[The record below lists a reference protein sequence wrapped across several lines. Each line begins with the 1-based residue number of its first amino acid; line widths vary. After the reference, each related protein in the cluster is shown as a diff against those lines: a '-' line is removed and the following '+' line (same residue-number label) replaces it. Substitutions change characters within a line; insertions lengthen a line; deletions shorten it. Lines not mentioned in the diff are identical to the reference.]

1 MKKNKKILILLLH
14 FAVVP
19 LFAQEN
25 DTVTLPVD
33 DVPQKTAEEIAKI
46 ESERQDSITK
56 SHNEF
61 YNEFLELK
69 ILEIQK
75 IHALVKQIDTT
86 KSIAEIEEELDSCN
100 TKLETQ
106 ENIVKDIIR
115 NWISNVGSNKVAYE
129 KFQSECSNT
138 QNRIQKVQ
146 KWIEEKKAKQPK
158 ETNWL
163 AIAGIVAGILVM
175 GGIPI
180 FMQLMSRRAIK
191 KQQKMQQKQQDEMLR
206 LQ

>member
-19 LFAQEN
+19 LFAQEIV
-25 DTVTLPVD
+25 TVTLPVD
-33 DVPQKTAEEIAKI
+33 DVPQKTAEEIK
-46 ESERQDSITK
+46 EEKDKERQDSILK
-56 SHNEF
+56 INDE
-61 YNEFLELK
+61 YKK
-69 ILEIQK
+69 ILESKISEIQR
-75 IHALVKQIDTT
+75 IHASVKQIDTT
-86 KSIAEIEEELDSCN
+86 KPIAEIEEELESYN
-100 TKLETQ
+100 AELEAQ
-106 ENIVKDIIR
+106 KKIVEKQLN
-115 NWISNVGSNKVAYE
+115 NWILNVENEEYE
-129 KFQSECSNT
+129 KFVFECSNA
-138 QNRIQKVQ
+138 QIIIKKVQ

-163 AIAGIVAGILVM
+163 AIAGIGAGILVM